1 MEHSHWMENMQW
13 FLPLPYTCGKL
24 KIQIFLLVAFH
35 PTTLPLRIPLLSAAV
50 SNCIEFVGRGF
61 ALRSRGLETWN
72 MYQSDIRIC
81 LRVADTFVCFGEDT
95 TRGKCY
101 FLLLI
106 LSLIF
111 RINISSTSFLPGF
124 YSTTS
129 YGILFFKMIFSKR
142 RNDFDSISISI
153 YEISLILVIS
163 LRVVAILCQNMG
175 YFFFFFF
182 NISFLIFQYII
193 TNFIALR

>member
-1 MEHSHWMENMQW
+1 MENVQW
-13 FLPLPYTCGKL
+13 CSTFFLPIYLGGEGKL

-111 RINISSTSFLPGF
+111 WINISSTSFLPGF

-129 YGILFFKMIFSKR
+129 TYGVLFFKMIFSKR
-142 RNDFDSISISI
+142 RKRFW
-153 YEISLILVIS
+153 
-163 LRVVAILCQNMG
+163 
-175 YFFFFFF
+175 
-182 NISFLIFQYII
+182 
-193 TNFIALR
+193 

>member
-1 MEHSHWMENMQW
+1 MIQPTMLVERSQRIQW
-13 FLPLPYTCGKL
+13 KMCNGVSNVLPTIYWGGNWKSR
-24 KIQIFLLVAFH
+24 FFSWLLFT
-35 PTTLPLRIPLLSAAV
+35 PTLPLRIPLLSAAV

-111 RINISSTSFLPGF
+111 RINISSTSFL
-124 YSTTS
+124 
-129 YGILFFKMIFSKR
+129 LF
-142 RNDFDSISISI
+142 D
-153 YEISLILVIS
+153 YLYPTVYYS
-163 LRVVAILCQNMG
+163 LRWYSRNVETIL
-175 YFFFFFF
+175 
-182 NISFLIFQYII
+182 IAFQFQFMRYCW
-193 TNFIALR
+193 R

>member
-1 MEHSHWMENMQW
+1 MIHPTISVEHSHRIQW
-13 FLPLPYTCGKL
+13 KMCNGVYVPPSPIIYWGKL

-124 YSTTS
+124 YSAIRPPTVYYS
-129 YGILFFKMIFSKR
+129 LRWYS
-142 RNDFDSISISI
+142 RNV
-153 YEISLILVIS
+153 ETILV
-163 LRVVAILCQNMG
+163 A
-175 YFFFFFF
+175 
-182 NISFLIFQYII
+182 FQFRFMRY
-193 TNFIALR
+193 RWYR

>member
-1 MEHSHWMENMQW
+1 MENVQW
-13 FLPLPYTCGKL
+13 RLTFFLPYTGGNWKSR
-24 KIQIFLLVAFH
+24 FFSWLLFT
-35 PTTLPLRIPLLSAAV
+35 PTLPLRIPLLSAAV

-111 RINISSTSFLPGF
+111 RINISSTSFLPAF

-129 YGILFFKMIFSKR
+129 HGVLFFKMIFSKR
-142 RNDFDSISISI
+142 RNDFDSVPISI
-153 YEISLILVIS
+153 YEILLKIIS
-163 LRVVAILCQNMG
+163 YIYVSFYVKVWI
-175 YFFFFFF
+175 FFFFFF
-182 NISFLIFQYII
+182 FFINISFLIFQY
-193 TNFIALR
+193 NNEFSSH